1 MTTRVLVLSD
11 THGLLRPRVLE
22 AAQLAHQIVHAGDFD
37 DENTFDALEACA
49 PMAAVRGNNDW
60 YLRRNL
66 RDSAAFKIEETRF
79 FVVHNRADAFRE
91 MQPRSP
97 KDFDVVVFGHSHRY
111 YEERED
117 GVLWL
122 NPGSCGRR
130 RFGGTLSFAWL
141 TVDGKD
147 VTVERVDLPPESASP
162 RR

>member
-1 MTTRVLVLSD
+1 MTAKVLVLSD
-11 THGLLRPRVLE
+11 THGLLRPAVLK
-22 AAQLAHQIVHAGDFD
+22 AATLADYILHAGDFD
-37 DENTFDALEACA
+37 DESTFDALEALA
-49 PMAAVRGNNDW
+49 PLAAVRGNNDW
-60 YLRRNL
+60 GVERRL
-66 RDSAAFKIEETRF
+66 RDSRAFTIEATRF
-79 FVVHNRADAFRE
+79 FMVHNRADAFRE

-147 VTVERVDLPPESASP
+147 VTVERVDLPPGE
-162 RR
+162 R